1 MRCQSVLSDFNA
13 ADEATA
19 AATVRPC
26 LDLDRWVD
34 ALVAGRPYPDVA
46 AALSRGR
53 ELLAAE
59 PLTAEEL
66 DAALAHHPRIGDRA
80 LGEGRE
86 ATLSRGEQAGLGL
99 TDDVQDE
106 LREANA
112 AYEARFDRVF
122 LIRAAGR
129 SAEEI
134 LAECRRRTASD
145 PETERAEV
153 ADQLGQ
159 IALLRLEGALS

>member
-1 MRCQSVLSDFNA
+1 MLDDFNA
-13 ADEATA
+13 ADEQA
-19 AATVRPC
+19 AAETVRPC

-34 ALVAGRPYPDVA
+34 AVVAGRPYPDVA
-46 AALSRGR
+46 AAVARGR
-53 ELLAAE
+53 EVLDAQ
-59 PLTAEEL
+59 PLTADEL
-66 DAALAHHPRIGDRA
+66 DAALAHHPRIGERA
-80 LGEGRE
+80 QGEGRE

-99 TDDVQDE
+99 TDDVQAQ

-129 SAEEI
+129 SAEQI
-134 LAECRRRTASD
+134 LAECRRRTAND
-145 PETERAEV
+145 DATERAEV

-159 IALLRLEGALS
+159 IALLRLEGALA

>member
-1 MRCQSVLSDFNA
+1 M
-13 ADEATA
+13 
-19 AATVRPC
+19 
-26 LDLDRWVD
+26 
-34 ALVAGRPYPDVA
+34 
-46 AALSRGR
+46 
-53 ELLAAE
+53 
-59 PLTAEEL
+59 
-66 DAALAHHPRIGDRA
+66 
-80 LGEGRE
+80 
-86 ATLSRGEQAGLGL
+86 
-99 TDDVQDE
+99 QDE

-134 LAECRRRTASD
+134 LAECRRRTGSD